1 MSKLRK
7 ALQRAKEARE
17 RDFVLQRPIKKQELR
32 TPPKKKTAP
41 AVEKKRGDKLTIT
54 YSKTRVENV
63 DREILRKN
71 KIFSAFKENQT
82 TDQVDGLRTQL
93 LTKLDEINGNS
104 ILVTSAH
111 PGEGKTFTSINLG
124 VSIAQ
129 QLDRSVLIVD
139 MDLRNPWRNHF
150 DFAMDFWG
158 LNPEKGLADFLL
170 GDAEIE
176 DVILNPGIEK
186 LTIIPAGKSLPNS
199 AELLSSQQMVQFV
212 DDVKKRYGSDR
223 ICIFDTPALLPYTDA
238 LVISHLIDGILLVV
252 EAERTSPDELKKA
265 FKLLNGKPL
274 LGTVFNK
281 SRGDNFEPD
290 MTIKKTIGSMLKQF
304 FDNFRT

>member
-1 MSKLRK
+1 MSKLKK
-7 ALQRAKEARE
+7 ALQRAKESRE
-17 RDFVLQRPIKKQELR
+17 GKFALQQPIMKRELR
-32 TPPKKKTAP
+32 ISPNKKSAP
-41 AVEKKRGDKLTIT
+41 AVQKKRGDKLTIT
-54 YSKTRVENV
+54 YSRTRVESV

-71 KIFSAFKENQT
+71 KIFSAFKDNQT

-104 ILVTSAH
+104 ILVTSAY
-111 PGEGKTFTSINLG
+111 PGEGKTFTAINLG

-129 QLDRSVLIVD
+129 QLDRSVLIID

-158 LNPEKGLADFLL
+158 LTPEKGLADFLL
-170 GDAEIE
+170 GEAEIE
-176 DVILNPGIEK
+176 DVILNPGIAK

-199 AELLSSQQMVQFV
+199 AELLSSQRMADFIY
-212 DDVKKRYGSDR
+212 DVKKRYGSDR
-223 ICIFDTPALLPYTDA
+223 ICLFDSPALLPYTDA

-265 FKLLNGKPL
+265 LKLLADKPL

-281 SRGDNFEPD
+281 SRNSNFEPD
-290 MTIKKTIGSMLKQF
+290 MTIKKTIGAMFKKF
-304 FDNFRT
+304 FDNFRP